1 MKKSENTL
9 LQLEAALQRIQDGK
23 TKRIPEHRKLSVRA
37 VEEEAGLGNGS
48 CYYYKDFKLKVQSEA
63 ARIKASSSN
72 TPIKSDL
79 EKLRFKRNEERR
91 IKIQYREQVDE
102 LKAMVAQMAAEHH
115 QLSHALRK
123 AHLKITQLE
132 HELIEQQRKQ
142 IIRVK

>member
-9 LQLEAALQRIQDGK
+9 LQLEAALQRILNGK

-48 CYYYKDFKLKVQSEA
+48 CYYYKEFKLKVQSEA
-63 ARIKASSSN
+63 AKIKALSTI
-72 TPIKSDL
+72 TPIESDL
-79 EKLRFKRNEERR
+79 EKLRFKRNEEKR

-102 LKAMVAQMAAEHH
+102 LKAMVAKMATEHH

-132 HELIEQQRKQ
+132 NELIEQQRKQ
-142 IIRVK
+142 IVRIK